1 MSNLPYAEEMNY
13 WQSSRVSPETNIDKT
28 VEMIEAEGGQI
39 LSRAFG
45 SQMGREAYMLE
56 FELQGE
62 RFRVAWPVLPTK
74 TGKQASAR
82 IQASR
87 LIYHDVKHKLIM
99 MKLKGA
105 RTAFFEYLLLP
116 DGSSVTEKTTPE
128 LVRSL
133 PMLFSNSVPQ
143 LQEGEIVDG
152 DVSE

>member
-1 MSNLPYAEEMNY
+1 MIDIPYAEEMNY
-13 WQSSRVSPETNIDKT
+13 WQSSRVSPETNIDRT

-39 LSRAFG
+39 FSRAFG
-45 SQMGREAYMLE
+45 SQMGREAYLIE
-56 FELQGE
+56 FVLQGE

-74 TGKQASAR
+74 TGKQSAAR

-116 DGSSVTEKTTPE
+116 DGCSITEKASPE
-128 LVRSL
+128 LLRLL
-133 PMLFSNSVPQ
+133 PGLLKNNMPQ
-143 LQEGEIVDG
+143 LQEQEGEVLDG
-152 DVSE
+152 G